1 MVEGTQVVFKG
12 PLLPTPAPRGQGTGQ
27 EEEEAFAQGGRLL
40 LRLGACRAVFFLSP
54 AWEHRATERGE
65 LTAQLCCVGR

>member
-54 AWEHRATERGE
+54 AWGAQSHRAG
-65 LTAQLCCVGR
+65 